1 MPKYPYAIYTM
12 QEKGMGNFNSDSLL
26 IPAVP
31 NKRNENKDQERM
43 KDVLRKVFLNII
55 QEGNIT
61 VNPN

>member
-1 MPKYPYAIYTM
+1 MQSHTM
-12 QEKGMGNFNSDSLL
+12 QEKGKENFNSDSLL
-26 IPAVP
+26 ITAVP

>member
-1 MPKYPYAIYTM
+1 MQSHTM
-12 QEKGMGNFNSDSLL
+12 QEKGKENFNCDSLL
-26 IPAVP
+26 ITAVP

-43 KDVLRKVFLNII
+43 KDVLRKGILNII

>member
-1 MPKYPYAIYTM
+1 M
-12 QEKGMGNFNSDSLL
+12 QEKGKGNFNSDSLL
-26 IPAVP
+26 ITVVP

-43 KDVLRKVFLNII
+43 KDVLRKIFLNII

>member
-1 MPKYPYAIYTM
+1 MQSHTM
-12 QEKGMGNFNSDSLL
+12 QEKGKGNFNSDSLL
-26 IPAVP
+26 ITAVP